1 MGVDLTIFP
10 ECMISGFP
18 AGGLLECPEFLRQCE
33 EAVNNLARQI
43 KGIAVIV
50 GVPLKRE
57 GKVSSAAVVL
67 EGGMVRA
74 EHVGAP
80 QEGDAWADGA
90 TVSGRMGGVSIVNV
104 QGLRMALGLGGALME
119 RGLDVQDA
127 EEGLRDVEME
137 VDISAQM
144 YHLGEGT
151 ERERA
156 ITEAARSMGS
166 SILHVN
172 GVGGQDGVLFGG
184 RSLAV
189 DGSGSVV
196 ARGRDLESDSVL
208 VDIRLEVGYSL
219 PGAGMSQ
226 VGNSGGAVAGLM
238 REEEL
243 HSALVLGLR
252 DYVEKNGF
260 PGVVLGLSGGI
271 DSALVACI
279 AVDALGPSRVHGV
292 MMPSR
297 YSSAETRSDADRL
310 AGILGVECVEL
321 PIESIFETFLTTLEV
336 SFQSLEDDL
345 TEENLQARI
354 RGDLLMALSN
364 KFGWLLLATG
374 NKSEAGVGY
383 ATLYGDLA
391 GGYAVLSDVLK
402 TDVYRLAE
410 FLNDR
415 AEGEGPIPRSILQRP
430 PSAELRADQTDQD
443 SLPDYDTLDK
453 VIRLLVEERR
463 TVPEIV
469 ESGIAERTV
478 REVAAML
485 AKSEFKRR
493 QAPLGTRVSKAAF
506 GVDRFLPVTNR
517 FVS

>member
-1 MGVDLTIFP
+1 MFRDFAWPWDWVELLWSEGWMCRMRKKGCGMWRWKLISLRRCTI
-10 ECMISGFP
+10 
-18 AGGLLECPEFLRQCE
+18 
-33 EAVNNLARQI
+33 
-43 KGIAVIV
+43 
-50 GVPLKRE
+50 
-57 GKVSSAAVVL
+57 
-67 EGGMVRA
+67 
-74 EHVGAP
+74 
-80 QEGDAWADGA
+80 W
-90 TVSGRMGGVSIVNV
+90 
-104 QGLRMALGLGGALME
+104 E
-119 RGLDVQDA
+119 RGC
-127 EEGLRDVEME
+127 
-137 VDISAQM
+137 
-144 YHLGEGT
+144 
-151 ERERA
+151 
-156 ITEAARSMGS
+156 
-166 SILHVN
+166 
-172 GVGGQDGVLFGG
+172 
-184 RSLAV
+184 
-189 DGSGSVV
+189 
-196 ARGRDLESDSVL
+196 
-208 VDIRLEVGYSL
+208 SL

-226 VGNSGGAVAGLM
+226 VGNSGGGVAGLM

-415 AEGEGPIPRSILQRP
+415 AAEGEGPIPRSILQRP

>member
-1 MGVDLTIFP
+1 MRIQLAQVNPVTGDIEGNVEKVRSCLREAGGMGVDLTIFP
-10 ECMISGFP
+10 DCMISGFP
-18 AGGLLECPEFLRQCE
+18 AGGLRGCPESRRQCE
-33 EAVNNLARQI
+33 EAVNHLAGQI
-43 KGIAVIV
+43 KGIA
-50 GVPLKRE
+50 
-57 GKVSSAAVVL
+57 
-67 EGGMVRA
+67 
-74 EHVGAP
+74 
-80 QEGDAWADGA
+80 
-90 TVSGRMGGVSIVNV
+90 VSIVNV
-104 QGLRMALGLGGALME
+104 QGLRMALGLGGSLME

-402 TDVYRLAE
+402 
-410 FLNDR
+410 
-415 AEGEGPIPRSILQRP
+415 
-430 PSAELRADQTDQD
+430 
-443 SLPDYDTLDK
+443 
-453 VIRLLVEERR
+453 
-463 TVPEIV
+463 
-469 ESGIAERTV
+469 
-478 REVAAML
+478 
-485 AKSEFKRR
+485 
-493 QAPLGTRVSKAAF
+493 
-506 GVDRFLPVTNR
+506 
-517 FVS
+517 